1 MAFFWNKKDITKT
14 FNKTADLFTV
24 VDGKSSNYNW
34 NSVAEM
40 YEECPYVRSIID
52 YVALS
57 LQNVI
62 IREFQKVEKG
72 EDKEL
77 YDTFALKLL
86 KNPNPVQSGSNLL
99 AQTFVFEKL
108 YSQSF
113 LRGVKGLSGGFEK
126 SIALWSIN
134 PKDITIQYVDNGN
147 IDITAT
153 SSINQIIKYFDYC
166 SNSVRKQLTTD
177 EVLFSNVSYLFDNLL
192 CSESEFETLK
202 QTVANLMYIQESR
215 GVIIRNRGALG
226 MLSKES
232 SSGDMGGV
240 IGMDPTDKADVLK
253 EYKNLYGT
261 GIGQSQVLIP
271 NFPMRWTPMI
281 LNIKDLQLDESA
293 LHEFNKCCD
302 LLKIPRGIFDDKTTF
317 SNQLEIRKRLYQDA
331 IIPYMNAKMETLGAK
346 LGLKNTY
353 LVADYSHVDCMQP
366 DKKLSAE
373 TDKLQAEKL
382 EIMYKNGVIS
392 KGTWLT
398 EMGYIATSQQMNEY
412 YVEPT
417 KQATI

>member
-1 MAFFWNKKDITKT
+1 MGFFWNKKEVTKT
-14 FNKTADLFTV
+14 FNTNDSIVV

-34 NSVAEM
+34 NSVSEM
-40 YEECPYVRSIID
+40 YEKSPYIRSIID
-52 YVALS
+52 YKALC

-62 IREFQKVEKG
+62 IREFQKVSTG

-77 YDTFALKLL
+77 YDTATLKLL
-86 KNPNPVQSGSNLL
+86 KNPNPIQSGSNLL
-99 AQTFVFEKL
+99 AQTLIYETLYAESFV
-108 YSQSF
+108 
-113 LRGVKGLSGGFEK
+113 RGVKGLSGGFEK
-126 SIALWSIN
+126 SIALWSLN
-134 PKDITIQYVDNGN
+134 PKDVTIQYVDNGN

-153 SSINQIIKYFDYC
+153 SSINQIIKFFDYC
-166 SNSVRKQLTTD
+166 TNSIVHQLTND
-177 EVLFSNVSYLFDNLL
+177 EVLYSNTSYIFDNNLL

-202 QTVANLMYIQESR
+202 QTVANLMFIQESR

-232 SSGDMGGV
+232 SSGDMAAA
-240 IGMDPTDKADVLK
+240 IGMDSNDKEDVLK
-253 EYKNLYGT
+253 EYKKLYGI
-261 GIGQSQVLIP
+261 GAGQSQVLIP
-271 NFPMRWTPMI
+271 NFPMRWTPMV

-302 LLKIPRGIFDDKTTF
+302 LLKVPRGIFDDKTTF
-317 SNQLEIRKRLYQDA
+317 ANQLEVKKRLYQDA
-331 IIPYMNAKMETLGAK
+331 IIPYMNAKMETLGKK
-346 LGLKNTY
+346 LELKNTY

-366 DKKLSAE
+366 NKKLSAE

-392 KGTWLT
+392 KGTWLVET
-398 EMGYIATSQQMNEY
+398 GYIATPQQMNEY

-417 KQATI
+417 KQATV